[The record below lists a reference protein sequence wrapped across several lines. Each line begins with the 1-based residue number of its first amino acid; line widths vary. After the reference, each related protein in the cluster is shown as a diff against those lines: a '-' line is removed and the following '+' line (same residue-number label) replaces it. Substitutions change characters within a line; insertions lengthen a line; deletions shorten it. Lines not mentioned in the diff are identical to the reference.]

1 MAMNLPPNT
10 RRTTPIAEELERACV
25 DFGEYVHAIVEP
37 AMDRL
42 LADMQRGP
50 VSLHQVFGANVFL
63 AHAVDYLRAIR
74 TADGFK
80 ETRTNLVQGFDETFS
95 VEGARIGNR
104 KFELIDAI
112 NNSLKHIS
120 LDSDRYDH
128 LVKKYGQISF
138 RSLAEEDGQVLCILD
153 GYRFDYARVVLRPA
167 YRAIAGMGHA
177 SAESILNFARGDA
190 VVEHWVADDLM
201 SSSDPAD
208 AIDQMI
214 EHCNPACEDCGERE
228 LECKCAQFIYN
239 GAEGKFVRTF
249 HAHFDF
255 DTVMSRISGAY
266 RPERP

>member
-1 MAMNLPPNT
+1 
-10 RRTTPIAEELERACV
+10 
-25 DFGEYVHAIVEP
+25 
-37 AMDRL
+37 MDRL
-42 LADMQRGP
+42 LADMQRGA

-63 AHAVDYLRAIR
+63 AHAVDYVRAIR
-74 TADGFK
+74 TVDGIK
-80 ETRTNLVQGFDETFS
+80 QTRIELVQGFDETFS

-128 LVKKYGQISF
+128 LLKKYGQICF
-138 RSLAEEDGQVLCILD
+138 RSLVEEEGQVLCILE
-153 GYRFDYARVVLRPA
+153 GYRFDYVRVVLRPA
-167 YRAIAGMGHA
+167 YSALAGVGQA
-177 SAESILNFARGDA
+177 SVESVLDFARGEA

-228 LECKCAQFIYN
+228 VECKCAQYMYD
-239 GAEGKFVRTF
+239 GAEGQFVPTF
-249 HAHFDF
+249 HANFDF
-255 DTVMSRISGAY
+255 DRVMSRISGAY
-266 RPERP
+266 RACLRSAARLFP